1 MTGIRKGIQ
10 KFVRDVDCGSTH
22 KYHHRNCSVKVP
34 GLKVSSCSFVG
45 YSPDGVV
52 TCNFSGTVSCCCLA
66 VTCTQWLYLLL
77 TILMVWRTGG
87 RTISLVV
94 AREKALPLATISITG
109 RCESC
114 NMRPEDSRWRLDC
127 SVEKCHKDFCSVQSM
142 LSWVGLPPTHW
153 YSTTSDSYVCHQ
165 CTLYEW
171 DNVSQCLWCHC
182 RQCLLSTQILNYIR
196 QSALSPACMVWQG
209 YDGAGCNVK
218 SS

>member
-52 TCNFSGTVSCCCLA
+52 TCKFSGTVSCCCLA

-94 AREKALPLATISITG
+94 PREKALPLATISITG

-114 NMRPEDSRWRLDC
+114 NMRPEDSRRQLDC
-127 SVEKCHKDFCSVQSM
+127 SVERCHKDFCSVHQCWAE
-142 LSWVGLPPTHW
+142 LVFLLHTGTVLPQTAMYATNVHCMSGIMCLNVSGVTADNVCCLLRF
-153 YSTTSDSYVCHQ
+153 STTSG
-165 CTLYEW
+165 
-171 DNVSQCLWCHC
+171 N
-182 RQCLLSTQILNYIR
+182 LL
-196 QSALSPACMVWQG
+196 
-209 YDGAGCNVK
+209 
-218 SS
+218 